1 MRAASRSATGQVSVA
16 TDRPCGP
23 PAAAPDGAGGL
34 PAKTRINEGVH
45 ADRAGRSFI
54 CQKKLPSA
62 PRRRFSFADGRRLPE
77 RGSPSAGET
86 PPYKKRTWPIW
97 SCPLFR
103 IWSGAGLF
111 RRGQRAPH
119 APSWRGTGRTVR
131 RPLSRFPCC
140 RLRRPLLPGSGPC
153 QERASTGPQERPAPA
168 DGSGKMPGKSLRPA
182 EGPGRICDGPT
193 HRACPAVADAC
204 APCGRGQARKH
215 VLGVEGER
223 AGGRPYPLSTKGG
236 PPPRTIFLSASPR
249 AAGPRGCSSWCAA
262 RG

>member
-34 PAKTRINEGVH
+34 PAKTRINEGAH
-45 ADRAGRSFI
+45 ADRAGRSAAGKN
-54 CQKKLPSA
+54 CLRC

-140 RLRRPLLPGSGPC
+140 RLRRPPLPGSGPC
-153 QERASTGPQERPAPA
+153 QARASTGPQERPAPA

-204 APCGRGQARKH
+204 ARAAGDRPESMFWAWKGSAR
-215 VLGVEGER
+215 
-223 AGGRPYPLSTKGG
+223 GRPYPLSTKEG
-236 PPPRTIFLSASPR
+236 PPPRTIFLSASLR